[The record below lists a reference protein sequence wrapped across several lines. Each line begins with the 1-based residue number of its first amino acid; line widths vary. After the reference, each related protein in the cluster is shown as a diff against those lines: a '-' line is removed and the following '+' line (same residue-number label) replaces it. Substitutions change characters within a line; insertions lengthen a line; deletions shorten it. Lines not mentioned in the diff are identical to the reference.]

1 MQDNHHE
8 QYTLEE
14 DLDFEIPF
22 YEDILKSKPD
32 LVDAL
37 IVLGDAYTKKGL
49 YDKGLEVDLR
59 LSKLRPKDATVHYNL
74 ACDYTLLKRT
84 DEAIATLERAL
95 KLGYRAFEH
104 MSKDPDL
111 DNIRGDARF
120 AALFAKYAVRKK

>member
-1 MQDNHHE
+1 MPDNHE
-8 QYTLEE
+8 QYMLEE

-37 IVLGDAYTKKGL
+37 IVLGDAYTRKGA

-59 LSKLRPKDATVHYNL
+59 LAKLRPKDATVHYNL
-74 ACDYTLLKRT
+74 ACDYALLKRV
-84 DEAIATLERAL
+84 DEAIGTLEKAL
-95 KLGYRAFEH
+95 RLGYRAFEH

-111 DNIRGDARF
+111 DNIRHDKRF
-120 AALFAKYAVRKK
+120 AGLLAKYRKR